1 MSQKK
6 ESNPEKRNTYRDELV
21 TIGDLEDFRMKLL
34 EDLKNIFKG
43 MRGELGKKWLKSNEV
58 RKMLGVSPGTLQN
71 MRINGTLPSTKIG
84 GIVFYD
90 YDDIQRML
98 QENKQ

>member
-1 MSQKK
+1 MSRIK
-6 ESNPEKRNTYRDELV
+6 ETNSERRNTYRDELV
-21 TIGDLEDFRMKLL
+21 TIGDLEDFRTKLL
-34 EDLKNIFKG
+34 GDFKQILKEMKG
-43 MRGELGKKWLKSNEV
+43 EPGKKWLKSNEV

-90 YDDIQRML
+90 YEDIQRML

>member
-1 MSQKK
+1 MNRVK
-6 ESNPEKRNTYRDELV
+6 ENSERRNTYRDELV
-21 TIGDLEDFRMKLL
+21 TIGDLEDFKMKLL
-34 EDLKNIFKG
+34 EDLKIILKE
-43 MRGELGKKWLKSNEV
+43 MRGEVGKKWMKSNEV

-90 YDDIQRML
+90 YEDIQRML